1 MPTTDSFYTNIIS
14 NKVSNEVSLMEAI
27 DVVRSAMKIK
37 RIKKDKIFL
46 WGLPGIGKSAGIAQL
61 VKEENERLMEI
72 TPKEDLFYNRNG
84 ELVAFDFIDIRLSLK
99 DATDISGL
107 PTFYTDKDGKKR
119 TEWALPDEFPTDPK
133 WKGIIF
139 LDEFNLAQ
147 PLVMNACYQLV
158 EDRRIGT
165 YKLPDGAVI
174 VAAGNDNDCK
184 AFNTELP
191 DAMKDRFTHIK
202 IGIDFETWMLWA
214 VKNNINSNII
224 TFLKNQKPEL
234 FYDKQALENGE
245 TVFATPR
252 SWEVVS
258 QILELTNE
266 VSENTIKNH
275 INGRIGIEAG
285 TIFWNFLQKAKKLP
299 DFEDIINHKIKMP
312 EDDLDIFYS
321 CVVGC
326 LYTIRDIKDKDQ
338 RSEQLHKFIEVID
351 DLEKIEQGTLALKL
365 TCSLFGGE
373 VKHNWLDKCIKK
385 YLEL

>member
-1 MPTTDSFYTNIIS
+1 
-14 NKVSNEVSLMEAI
+14 
-27 DVVRSAMKIK
+27 
-37 RIKKDKIFL
+37 
-46 WGLPGIGKSAGIAQL
+46 
-61 VKEENERLMEI
+61 
-72 TPKEDLFYNRNG
+72 
-84 ELVAFDFIDIRLSLK
+84 
-99 DATDISGL
+99 
-107 PTFYTDKDGKKR
+107 
-119 TEWALPDEFPTDPK
+119 
-133 WKGIIF
+133 
-139 LDEFNLAQ
+139 
-147 PLVMNACYQLV
+147 MNACYQLV

-165 YKLPDGAVI
+165 YKLPDGAII

-214 VKNNINSNII
+214 VKNNINPNII

-299 DFEDIINHKIKMP
+299 NFEDIINHKIKMP

-326 LYTIRDIKDKDQ
+326 LYTIRDIK
-338 RSEQLHKFIEVID
+338 EVNNYIN
-351 DLEKIEQGTLALKL
+351 L
-365 TCSLFGGE
+365 
-373 VKHNWLDKCIKK
+373 
-385 YLEL
+385 

>member
-1 MPTTDSFYTNIIS
+1 MSFDDSFYTKIIS
-14 NKVSNEVSLMEAI
+14 SKVSDEISLTDAMDI
-27 DVVRSAMKIK
+27 VRSAMKIK
-37 RIKKDKIFL
+37 RVKKDKIFL

-61 VKEENERLMEI
+61 VKEENDRLLKI
-72 TPKEDLFYNRNG
+72 TPKEDLFYNRDG

-107 PTFYTDKDGKKR
+107 PTFYTDENGRKR

-174 VAAGNDNDCK
+174 VAAGNDNNCR

-202 IGIDFETWMLWA
+202 IATDFNAWSVWA
-214 VKNNINSNII
+214 INNNINPSII
-224 TFLKNQKPEL
+224 TFLKSQRPEL
-234 FYDKQALENGE
+234 FYDKQAMENGE

-258 QILELTNE
+258 QILELVGE
-266 VSENTIKNH
+266 VQENTIKNH
-275 INGRIGIEAG
+275 INGRIGVEAG
-285 TIFWNFLQKAKKLP
+285 TIFWNYLEKSKKLP
-299 DFEDIINHKIKMP
+299 NFEDIIEHKVKIP
-312 EDDLDIFYS
+312 EDELDVFYS
-321 CVVGC
+321 CIIGC
-326 LYTIRDIKDKDQ
+326 LYTLKDIQDKEE
-338 RSEQLHKFIEVID
+338 RGNKIHKFIEVID
-351 DLEKIEQGTLALKL
+351 NLNKVENGTLALKL
-365 TCSLFGGE
+365 TCSVFKGE
-373 VKHNWLDKCIKK
+373 VKHNWLDKCIDK

>member
-1 MPTTDSFYTNIIS
+1 MLTTDSFYTNIIS

-107 PTFYTDKDGKKR
+107 PTFYTDKNGKKR

-165 YKLPDGAVI
+165 YKLPDGAII

-214 VKNNINSNII
+214 VKNNINPNII

-285 TIFWNFLQKAKKLP
+285 TIFWNFLQKSKKLP

>member
-1 MPTTDSFYTNIIS
+1 MLTTDSFYTNIIS

-165 YKLPDGAVI
+165 YKLPDGAII

-214 VKNNINSNII
+214 VKNNINPNII

-285 TIFWNFLQKAKKLP
+285 TIFWNFLQKSKKLP

>member
-1 MPTTDSFYTNIIS
+1 MLTTDSFYTNIIS

-27 DVVRSAMKIK
+27 DVIRSAMKIK

-61 VKEENERLMEI
+61 VEEENKRLMEI

-165 YKLPDGAVI
+165 YKLPDSAVI

-214 VKNNINSNII
+214 VKNNINPNII

>member
-1 MPTTDSFYTNIIS
+1 MTSDSFYIKIIS
-14 NKVSNEVSLMEAI
+14 SKVSDEITLIDAI
-27 DVVRSAMKIK
+27 DVIRSAMKIK

-61 VKEENERLMEI
+61 VEEENKRLMEI
-72 TPKEDLFYNRNG
+72 TPKEDLFYNRKG

-107 PTFYTDKDGKKR
+107 PTFYTDKDGRKR

-165 YKLPDGAVI
+165 YQLPEGAVI

-202 IGIDFETWMLWA
+202 IAVDFEAWMMWA
-214 VKNNINSNII
+214 VKNNINPNII
-224 TFLKNQKPEL
+224 TFLKTQRPEL

-245 TVFATPR
+245 KVFATPR

-258 QILELTNE
+258 QILELDGE
-266 VSENTIKNH
+266 VQENTLKNH
-275 INGRIGIEAG
+275 INGRIGIETG
-285 TIFWNFLQKAKKLP
+285 TVFWNYLQKSKKLP
-299 DFEDIINHKIKMP
+299 NFEDIINHKIKMP
-312 EDDLDIFYS
+312 EDELDIFYS
-321 CVVGC
+321 CVIGC
-326 LYTIRDIKDKDQ
+326 LYTIKDIKDKEE
-338 RSEQLHKFIEVID
+338 RSEQIHKFIEVID
-351 DLEKIEQGTLALKL
+351 KLKKIENGTLALKL
-365 TCSLFGGE
+365 TCSIFGGE
-373 VKHNWLDKCIKK
+373 VKHNWLDNCIKK

>member
-1 MPTTDSFYTNIIS
+1 MLTTDSFYTNIIS

-61 VKEENERLMEI
+61 VEEENKRLMEI

-165 YKLPDGAVI
+165 YKLPDGAII

-214 VKNNINSNII
+214 VKNNINPNII

>member
-1 MPTTDSFYTNIIS
+1 MLTTDSFYTNIIS

-61 VKEENERLMEI
+61 VEEENKRLMEI

-165 YKLPDGAVI
+165 YKLPDGAII

-214 VKNNINSNII
+214 VKNNINPNII

-234 FYDKQALENGE
+234 YYDKQALENGE

-299 DFEDIINHKIKMP
+299 NFEDIINHKIKMP

>member
-1 MPTTDSFYTNIIS
+1 MYMT
-14 NKVSNEVSLMEAI
+14 AG
-27 DVVRSAMKIK
+27 AKIK
-37 RIKKDKIFL
+37 GLNDGKGIF
-46 WGLPGIGKSAGIAQL
+46 
-61 VKEENERLMEI
+61 N
-72 TPKEDLFYNRNG
+72 D
-84 ELVAFDFIDIRLSLK
+84 DIRQLK
-99 DATDISGL
+99 KNTEC
-107 PTFYTDKDGKKR
+107 FY
-119 TEWALPDEFPTDPK
+119 
-133 WKGIIF
+133 
-139 LDEFNLAQ
+139 
-147 PLVMNACYQLV
+147 
-158 EDRRIGT
+158 
-165 YKLPDGAVI
+165 
-174 VAAGNDNDCK
+174 GNDNDCK

-214 VKNNINSNII
+214 VKNNINPNII

-234 FYDKQALENGE
+234 FYDKQALVSGE
-245 TVFATPR
+245 KVFATPR

-258 QILELTNE
+258 QILELTDE
-266 VSENTIKNH
+266 VSENTVKNH

-299 DFEDIINHKIKMP
+299 DFEDIINHRIKMP

-373 VKHNWLDKCIKK
+373 VKHSWLDNCIKK

>member
-1 MPTTDSFYTNIIS
+1 MLTTDSFYTNIIS

-165 YKLPDGAVI
+165 YKLPDGAII

-214 VKNNINSNII
+214 VKNNINPNII

-299 DFEDIINHKIKMP
+299 NFEDIINHKIKMP

>member
-1 MPTTDSFYTNIIS
+1 
-14 NKVSNEVSLMEAI
+14 
-27 DVVRSAMKIK
+27 
-37 RIKKDKIFL
+37 
-46 WGLPGIGKSAGIAQL
+46 
-61 VKEENERLMEI
+61 
-72 TPKEDLFYNRNG
+72 
-84 ELVAFDFIDIRLSLK
+84 
-99 DATDISGL
+99 
-107 PTFYTDKDGKKR
+107 
-119 TEWALPDEFPTDPK
+119 
-133 WKGIIF
+133 
-139 LDEFNLAQ
+139 
-147 PLVMNACYQLV
+147 
-158 EDRRIGT
+158 
-165 YKLPDGAVI
+165 
-174 VAAGNDNDCK
+174 
-184 AFNTELP
+184 
-191 DAMKDRFTHIK
+191 MKDRFTHIK

-214 VKNNINSNII
+214 VKNNINPNII

-299 DFEDIINHKIKMP
+299 NFEDIINHKIKMP

>member
-1 MPTTDSFYTNIIS
+1 MLFDDSFYTKIIS
-14 NKVSNEVSLMEAI
+14 SKVSDEISLTDAMDI
-27 DVVRSAMKIK
+27 VRSAMKIK
-37 RIKKDKIFL
+37 RVKKDKIFL

-61 VKEENERLMEI
+61 VKEENDRLLKI
-72 TPKEDLFYNRNG
+72 TPKEDLFYNRDG
-84 ELVAFDFIDIRLSLK
+84 ELVAFDFIDIRLYLK

-107 PTFYTDKDGKKR
+107 PTFYTDENGRKR

-174 VAAGNDNDCK
+174 VAAGNDNNCR

-202 IGIDFETWMLWA
+202 IATDFNAWSVWA
-214 VKNNINSNII
+214 INNNINPSII
-224 TFLKNQKPEL
+224 TFLKSQRPEL
-234 FYDKQALENGE
+234 FYDKQAMENGE

-258 QILELTNE
+258 QILELVGE
-266 VSENTIKNH
+266 VQENTIKNH
-275 INGRIGIEAG
+275 INGRIGVEAG
-285 TIFWNFLQKAKKLP
+285 TIFWNYLEKSKKLP
-299 DFEDIINHKIKMP
+299 NFEDIIEHKVKIP
-312 EDDLDIFYS
+312 EDELDVFYS
-321 CVVGC
+321 CIIGC
-326 LYTIRDIKDKDQ
+326 LYTLKDIQDKEE
-338 RSEQLHKFIEVID
+338 RGNKIHKFIEVID
-351 DLEKIEQGTLALKL
+351 NLNKVENGTLALKL
-365 TCSLFGGE
+365 TCSVFKGE
-373 VKHNWLDKCIKK
+373 VKHNWLDKCIDK

>member
-1 MPTTDSFYTNIIS
+1 MDSYYTNIIS
-14 NKVSNEVSLMEAI
+14 SKVSNEISLADAI
-27 DVVRSAMKIK
+27 DVVRSAMRIK

-61 VKEENERLMEI
+61 AQEENERLLKI
-72 TPKEDLFYNRNG
+72 TPKEDLFYNRDG

-107 PTFYTDKDGKKR
+107 PTFYTDKDGRKR

-147 PLVMNACYQLV
+147 PLVMNACYQLI

-202 IGIDFETWMLWA
+202 IAIDFEAWSIWA
-214 VKNNINSNII
+214 IKNNINPNVI
-224 TFLKNQKPEL
+224 TFLKKQERDL
-234 FYDKQALENGE
+234 FYDIESMKKGE
-245 TVFATPR
+245 KVFATPR

-258 QILELTNE
+258 QILELKDE
-266 VSENTIKNH
+266 ISENTLKNH
-275 INGRIGIEAG
+275 INGRIGVEAG
-285 TIFWNFLQKAKKLP
+285 TVFWNYLEKSEKLP
-299 DFEDIINHKIKMP
+299 NFEDIINHKVKMP
-312 EDDLDIFYS
+312 EDDVSIFYA
-321 CVVGC
+321 CVIGC
-326 LYTIRDIKDKDQ
+326 LYTLKDIKDKEE
-338 RSEQLHKFIEVID
+338 RGEYIHKFIQVID
-351 DLEKIEQGTLALKL
+351 NLKKVENGTLALKL
-365 TCSLFGGE
+365 TCSVFGGE
-373 VKHNWLDKCIKK
+373 VKHNWLDNCIKK